1 MRAFPAADLLP
12 PRADRRGK
20 TEIDHSNTSGELGSS
35 ALVSGLSARL
45 GKIGIGGY
53 TSTSS
58 GTSSPNAHIRQHVP
72 STNNSSGQATPRRFT
87 PTPRSTS
94 ATGTKPSIATSPEVV
109 TGPNVPGQDRAA
121 QESTNQVDPFGLEVD
136 VDRLL
141 DLDMGLGRA
150 DGWVLATTRRRE
162 LQRMHGNGRSDEVEY
177 WWWEIRWS

>member
-1 MRAFPAADLLP
+1 M
-12 PRADRRGK
+12 
-20 TEIDHSNTSGELGSS
+20 
-35 ALVSGLSARL
+35 
-45 GKIGIGGY
+45 
-53 TSTSS
+53 
-58 GTSSPNAHIRQHVP
+58 
-72 STNNSSGQATPRRFT
+72 
-87 PTPRSTS
+87 
-94 ATGTKPSIATSPEVV
+94 V